1 MDDTPERSIAS
12 PCTHIC
18 SLDEHDV
25 CIGCYRTGL
34 EITQWG
40 RMTDEE
46 KRQVLDKVRQREA
59 HSIWVS

>member
-1 MDDTPERSIAS
+1 MENAPERSIAS

-25 CIGCYRTGL
+25 CIGCYRTGY

-40 RMTDEE
+40 RMSDEE
-46 KRQVLDKVRQREA
+46 KRHVLNQVREREKR
-59 HSIWVS
+59 SIWVS